1 MVPLAFYGQSAR
13 GLVPTRRPRPVP
25 ASPCDGAGRASL
37 LTRQSLLA
45 PLPPQQKMDCSE
57 CGAATLGNAVET
69 FYGTGIGPEYLP
81 RPCPYP
87 HLRALACSWCGRIV
101 VVCQGEQ
108 YPPARPDRDEWEFLR
123 DQDVPDYVVVEYRSA
138 LRSLRARAYSPTAMV
153 CRKLLMSMPV
163 SLGAKSKKG
172 YLSYVDYLYENGYI
186 NWWNKG
192 WVTAIRDYGNDANH
206 STTPVG
212 RRRAAISLMLT
223 TELLRWIYEHEYRP
237 PEYYDGFC
245 GH

>member
-1 MVPLAFYGQSAR
+1 
-13 GLVPTRRPRPVP
+13 
-25 ASPCDGAGRASL
+25 
-37 LTRQSLLA
+37 
-45 PLPPQQKMDCSE
+45 
-57 CGAATLGNAVET
+57 
-69 FYGTGIGPEYLP
+69 
-81 RPCPYP
+81 
-87 HLRALACSWCGRIV
+87 
-101 VVCQGEQ
+101 
-108 YPPARPDRDEWEFLR
+108 
-123 DQDVPDYVVVEYRSA
+123 
-138 LRSLRARAYSPTAMV
+138 
-153 CRKLLMSMPV
+153 MSMPV
-163 SLGAKSKKG
+163 SLGAKSKRE

-206 STTPVG
+206 RTTPVG